1 MRNKTDVVSRL
12 SSLELLK
19 LLEFLWRIRLP
30 LFQHALERVGSL
42 PLLRIKNVTALENWT
57 SESID

>member
-1 MRNKTDVVSRL
+1 L

-19 LLEFLWRIRLP
+19 LLGFLWLVHLP

-42 PLLRIKNVTALENWT
+42 PPLLRIKNVVALENRT

>member
-1 MRNKTDVVSRL
+1 VVSRL

-19 LLEFLWRIRLP
+19 LLEFLWLAHLP

-42 PLLRIKNVTALENWT
+42 PLLRIKKVTALENRT